1 MLNKNYRGLCP
12 GGANDDVQCC
22 VLPQDVGRGNKE
34 LTKNY
39 HAAAAGTGA
48 GRVLSGAVV
57 GDGSGQPM
65 DWGYDDAA
73 ETESAPRYEEE
84 SEAERLRFPA
94 QDTGLVDSR
103 VGGNWGVQG

>member
-1 MLNKNYRGLCP
+1 MFKKKSRDLCP

-22 VLPQDVGRGNKE
+22 VLPQDAGRDNKE
-34 LTKNY
+34 LKSYY

-48 GRVLSGAVV
+48 GPAVVGAVV
-57 GDGSGQPM
+57 GDGSGSPM

-73 ETESAPRYEEE
+73 ETESAPRYEEG
-84 SEAERLRFPA
+84 SEAEQLRFPA
-94 QDTGLVDSR
+94 QDTGLVDNR